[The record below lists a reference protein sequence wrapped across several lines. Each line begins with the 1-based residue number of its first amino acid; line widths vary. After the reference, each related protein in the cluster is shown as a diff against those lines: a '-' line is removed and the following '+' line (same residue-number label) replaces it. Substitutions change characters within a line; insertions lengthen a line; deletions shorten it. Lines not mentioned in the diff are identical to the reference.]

1 MSDLYINSDYK
12 QAKLAP
18 FGPIGIISHTA
29 NEDFVREVSNVLSM
43 KRANRVAEGRT
54 AYYQNPG

>member
-1 MSDLYINSDYK
+1 MSDLYDNSDYK
-12 QAKLAP
+12 QVSLAP

-43 KRANRVAEGRT
+43 KRS
-54 AYYQNPG
+54 